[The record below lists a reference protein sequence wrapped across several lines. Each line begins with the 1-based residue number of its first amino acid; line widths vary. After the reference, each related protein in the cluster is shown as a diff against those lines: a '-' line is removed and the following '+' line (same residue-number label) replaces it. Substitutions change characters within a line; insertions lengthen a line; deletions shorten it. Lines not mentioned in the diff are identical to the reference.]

1 MRVPS
6 RVESQP
12 HLASSEGSTWGR
24 GRGRGR
30 GGEGGG
36 EGLSLP
42 VASSTGK
49 QPRAAERRTRRVR
62 RLDDLRDVCC
72 GVARLSDGQPDGLV
86 EGVARE
92 RLEGGAEG

>member
-24 GRGRGR
+24 G
-30 GGEGGG
+30 GGG

-62 RLDDLRDVCC
+62 RLDDLRDVSR
-72 GVARLSDGQPDGLV
+72 GVARLADGQPDGLV

>member
-1 MRVPS
+1 MLV
-6 RVESQP
+6 
-12 HLASSEGSTWGR
+12 LAV
-24 GRGRGR
+24 
-30 GGEGGG
+30 
-36 EGLSLP
+36 LP
-42 VASSTGK
+42 VV
-49 QPRAAERRTRRVR
+49 TRRVR